1 MPYTR
6 TILQINTTQC
16 SLLTWKPSQPLKP
29 TQRCQFKP
37 CSKTHTAHEICNYFL
52 TFQGQ
57 YSANDIMSWWM
68 QVQSWYKCR
77 PMKTCLQNTP
87 PSLTGLQIVCLNR
100 RSELRSADYLTSAP
114 LNLNS
119 WEKTITQ
126 YLWWTLSQYT
136 MEISKIGRRDGK
148 KKEEGVGEKESKQ
161 QPHRN
166 QCRDVWETHPQERP
180 QQSQR
185 GLLRAQFWSVCTL
198 ECETILWSTV
208 ELAILS
214 LCSKSQVHNGTTGT
228 PDTAQSSHTFTSSK
242 RSFPGSSQMDS
253 PNTPKALFRRKIGT
267 SRPKQIS
274 PQHLLLAFQ
283 ISLLA
288 STRQQFPA
296 CSLSRRR
303 WCPVHHCNN
312 KDHCTHSWRERA
324 ACQGSWAPS
333 KTTNTGRGRPAWAAQ
348 HSML

>member
-1 MPYTR
+1 MIDCCKMPYTR

-29 TQRCQFKP
+29 TQRCQFKL

-148 KKEEGVGEKESKQ
+148 KKEEGVGEKEKSKQ

-166 QCRDVWETHPQERP
+166 QCRDVWETHPQE
-180 QQSQR
+180 
-185 GLLRAQFWSVCTL
+185 
-198 ECETILWSTV
+198 
-208 ELAILS
+208 
-214 LCSKSQVHNGTTGT
+214 
-228 PDTAQSSHTFTSSK
+228 
-242 RSFPGSSQMDS
+242 
-253 PNTPKALFRRKIGT
+253 
-267 SRPKQIS
+267 
-274 PQHLLLAFQ
+274 
-283 ISLLA
+283 
-288 STRQQFPA
+288 
-296 CSLSRRR
+296 
-303 WCPVHHCNN
+303 
-312 KDHCTHSWRERA
+312 
-324 ACQGSWAPS
+324 
-333 KTTNTGRGRPAWAAQ
+333 
-348 HSML
+348 